1 MADESMI
8 YASLEDYKIKIQ
20 DLRAELETLTIGSQ
34 KYNEVLL
41 ELNNTTKEM
50 SDKTE
55 SAKDATLSLK
65 DNFSD
70 TVSQITGSMGPM
82 SSALGGVTTGITGF
96 QTAWSNLTKVF
107 MANPWVA
114 ALTLLLGALMA
125 IIKKVS
131 DAIKGNEQTS
141 NKWKKAMATFQ
152 PILDAIT
159 NAFDWLAEVFVDA
172 ISTITDNLPGFLR
185 NFGKGAKKVLDL
197 IGGIVDAV
205 LFLPKVI
212 SEGLS
217 KAMPTIMKVIT
228 GPMRALSKILS
239 SLGADDWAAKVNSA
253 ANSVTE
259 FAVDASK
266 TIESVIKNAGTFI
279 KDLGTK
285 IDNSM
290 NSLAGKMEH
299 AQKLQERQNQLTKDE
314 RQAVDDLA
322 QSELRE
328 GKIRDQIARETDPK
342 KQIELYKQLRDE
354 QNKAFDKQK
363 ELAQKRYD
371 LALEYSKLTPND
383 KAVNDNLAKLKA
395 AVTKVDAE
403 REHALA
409 RTDRRA
415 TKMQERVNKAMAAG
429 NKKAQD
435 AALKRIAEEERAA
448 IEASKKVFDDLHNKI
463 KDLDGTTDILLF
475 DLTEEEKRLK
485 LLGQLDEDAQ
495 KTIAEQRY
503 KVRKDDL
510 DSRVK
515 MYEEA
520 LKDEKLLDDERKK
533 LTIEYNKL
541 KDEQYK
547 LDKQHEYDLLA
558 IQINAIKTRRD
569 EATKKATNEQSV
581 ETSASNQQ
589 YYEELKRLN
598 DLYEQ
603 GKISYED
610 YLTGLEIAKQN
621 NEDRLNEI
629 TEKGNQERID
639 ALKKYWEDV
648 VAQYGA
654 DSTQALEAH
663 AAYEKALTDETKRQ
677 TDARVA
683 ENKREAQDRIKNL
696 KQNMKIAQQLSR
708 SVANVMGTVSDIMQ
722 ANIEEKLKRGEISEE
737 EAEKEFENVKK
748 LQIAEAIINTLT
760 GALQAQLSV
769 WAPGSG
775 IHSVWAKIAMSA
787 ALGIQ
792 TLATGYAQV
801 QKIRNTTFGGG
812 GGGGAAQPTIITGAA
827 TPLLN
832 ETQDLN
838 ELDAMYVTG
847 RQPQDTKVYVLE
859 SDITNAQNNRKVRV
873 TESTF

>member
-8 YASLEDYKIKIQ
+8 YASLEDYKIKIT
-20 DLRAELETLTIGSQ
+20 DLRTELETLTVGSQ
-34 KYNEVLL
+34 KYNETLL

-50 SDKTE
+50 TDKTE
-55 SAKDATLSLK
+55 AAKVATLSLK

-70 TVSQITGSMGPM
+70 IVSKISGSLGPM
-82 SSALGGVTTGITGF
+82 STALGGVTTGIAGF
-96 QTAWSNLTKVF
+96 QAAWSSLTKVF

-114 ALTLLLGALMA
+114 VLTVLLGALMT

-152 PILDAIT
+152 PIIDAIS
-159 NAFDWLAEVFVDA
+159 NAFDWLAGVFVDA
-172 ISTITDNLPGFLR
+172 ISTITDHLPGFLR
-185 NFGKGAKKVLDL
+185 SFGKGAKKVLEF

-205 LFLPKVI
+205 LFVPKVI

-228 GPMRALSKILS
+228 GPMRGLAKILS
-239 SLGADDWAAKVNSA
+239 ALGADDWAKKVNSA
-253 ANSVTE
+253 ANSVAE
-259 FAVDASK
+259 FGVYAGK
-266 TIESVIKNAGTFI
+266 TIEGVIKNAGAFI
-279 KDLGTK
+279 KELGTK
-285 IDNSM
+285 VDNAM
-290 NSLAGKMEH
+290 NSFAGKMEH
-299 AQKLQERQNQLTKDE
+299 SRKLKEKEIQLTKDQRE
-314 RQAVDDLA
+314 ATDELA
-322 QSELRE
+322 KSQLKQGE
-328 GKIRDQIARETDPK
+328 IRDKIAKETDPK
-342 KQIELYKQLRDE
+342 KQIELYKQLRAE
-354 QNKAFDKQK
+354 QNKAYDKQK
-363 ELAQKRYD
+363 ELAQRRYE

-383 KAVNDNLAKLKA
+383 KATNDNLAKYKA
-395 AVTKVDAE
+395 AITQVDAE
-403 REHALA
+403 RAAAMA

-415 TKMQERVNKAMAAG
+415 TKMQQRINKAMSAG
-429 NKKAQD
+429 NKKAQQE
-435 AALKRIAEEERAA
+435 ALNRIAEEERAA
-448 IEASKKVFDDLHNKI
+448 IQASKKIFDDLHDKI
-463 KDLDGTTDILLF
+463 KGLDGTTDVLLF
-475 DLTEEEKRLK
+475 DLSEEEKRLK
-485 LLGQLDEDAQ
+485 LLGKLDADAQ
-495 KTIAEQRY
+495 KTIVNQRY

-510 DSRVK
+510 DSRIK

-520 LKDEKLLDDERKK
+520 LNKEDLLDEERKK
-533 LTIEYNKL
+533 MTEEYNKL
-541 KDEQYK
+541 KNEQYK

-558 IQINAIKTRRD
+558 IQINSIKTRRD
-569 EATKKATNEQSV
+569 EATKKATNEQKV

-589 YYEELKRLN
+589 YYEELKQLN

-603 GKISYED
+603 GEISYND
-610 YLTGLEIAKQN
+610 YLTGLEVAKQN

-629 TEKGNQERID
+629 TSKGNQERIA
-639 ALKKYWEDV
+639 ALKKYWEDI
-648 VAQYGA
+648 VAQFGE
-654 DSTQALEAH
+654 DSPEALEAY
-663 AAYEKALTDETKRQ
+663 ANYQQAMTDENARQ
-677 TDARVA
+677 TDARVKK
-683 ENKREAQDRIKNL
+683 NKQEMQDRIKNL

-722 ANIEEKLKRGEISEE
+722 ANIEEKVKRGEISEE

-760 GALQAQLSV
+760 GALQAQMSV
-769 WAPGSG
+769 WAPDSQ
-775 IHSVWAKIAMSA
+775 IHGVWTKIAMSA

-812 GGGGAAQPTIITGAA
+812 GASGSAQPTIITGAA

-832 ETQDLN
+832 EAQDLN

-847 RQPQDTKVYVLE
+847 QQKDTRVYVLE
-859 SDITNAQNNRKVRV
+859 SDITNAQNKQKVRV

>member
-8 YASLEDYKIKIQ
+8 YASLEDYKIKIT
-20 DLRAELETLTIGSQ
+20 DLRTELETLTVGSQ
-34 KYNEVLL
+34 KYNETLL

-50 SDKTE
+50 TDKTE
-55 SAKDATLSLK
+55 AAKVATLSLK

-70 TVSQITGSMGPM
+70 IVSKISGSLGPM
-82 SSALGGVTTGITGF
+82 STALGGVTTGIAGF
-96 QTAWSNLTKVF
+96 QAAWSSLTKVF

-114 ALTLLLGALMA
+114 VLTVLLGALMT

-152 PILDAIT
+152 PIIDAIT
-159 NAFDWLAEVFVDA
+159 NAFDWLAGVFVDA
-172 ISTITDNLPGFLR
+172 ISTITDHLPGFLR
-185 NFGKGAKKVLDL
+185 SFGKGAKKVLEF

-205 LFLPKVI
+205 LFVPKVI

-228 GPMRALSKILS
+228 GPMRGLAKILS
-239 SLGADDWAAKVNSA
+239 ALGADDWAKKVNSA
-253 ANSVTE
+253 ANSVAE
-259 FAVDASK
+259 FGVYAGK
-266 TIESVIKNAGTFI
+266 TIEGVIKNAGAFI
-279 KDLGTK
+279 KELGTK
-285 IDNSM
+285 MDNAM
-290 NSLAGKMEH
+290 NSFAGKMEH
-299 AQKLQERQNQLTKDE
+299 SQKLKEKEIQLTKDQRE
-314 RQAVDDLA
+314 ATDELA
-322 QSELRE
+322 QSQLKQGE
-328 GKIRDQIARETDPK
+328 IRDKIAKETNPK
-342 KQIELYKQLRDE
+342 KQLELYKQLREE
-354 QNKAFDKQK
+354 QNKSFDKQK
-363 ELAQKRYD
+363 ELAQRRYE

-383 KAVNDNLAKLKA
+383 KATNDNLAKYKA
-395 AVTKVDAE
+395 AITQVDAE
-403 REHALA
+403 RAAAMA

-415 TKMQERVNKAMAAG
+415 NKMQQRINKAMSTG
-429 NKKAQD
+429 NKKAQQE
-435 AALKRIAEEERAA
+435 ALNRIAEEERAA
-448 IEASKKVFDDLHNKI
+448 IQASKKIFDDLHDKI
-463 KDLDGTTDILLF
+463 KDLDGTTDVLLF
-475 DLTEEEKRLK
+475 DLSEEEKRLK
-485 LLGQLDEDAQ
+485 LLGKLDADAQ
-495 KTIAEQRY
+495 KTIVNQRY
-503 KVRKDDL
+503 KIRKDDL
-510 DSRVK
+510 DSRIK

-520 LKDEKLLDDERKK
+520 LNKEDLLDEERKK
-533 LTIEYNKL
+533 MTEEYNKL
-541 KDEQYK
+541 KNEQYK

-569 EATKKATNEQSV
+569 ESTKKATNEQSI

-589 YYEELKRLN
+589 YYEELKQLN

-603 GKISYED
+603 GKISYND
-610 YLTGLEIAKQN
+610 YLAGLETAKQN

-629 TEKGNQERID
+629 AAKGNQERID
-639 ALKKYWEDV
+639 ALKKYWEDI
-648 VAQYGA
+648 VAQFGE
-654 DSTQALEAH
+654 DSPEALEAH
-663 AAYEKALTDETKRQ
+663 AAYEKAMTDETKRQ
-677 TDARVA
+677 EDERTKK
-683 ENKREAQDRIKNL
+683 NKQAMQDRIKNL

-722 ANIEEKLKRGEISEE
+722 ANIEEKVKRGEISEE

-760 GALQAQLSV
+760 GALQAQMSV
-769 WAPGSG
+769 WAPDSQ
-775 IHSVWAKIAMSA
+775 IHGVWTKIAMSA

-812 GGGGAAQPTIITGAA
+812 GASGSAQPTIITGAA

-832 ETQDLN
+832 EAQDLN

-847 RQPQDTKVYVLE
+847 QQKEQKVYVLE
-859 SDITNAQNNRKVRV
+859 SDITNAQNKQKVRV

>member
-8 YASLEDYKIKIQ
+8 YASLEDYKIKIT
-20 DLRAELETLTIGSQ
+20 DLRTELETLTVGSQ
-34 KYNEVLL
+34 KYNETLL

-50 SDKTE
+50 TDKTE
-55 SAKDATLSLK
+55 AAKVATLSLK

-70 TVSQITGSMGPM
+70 IVSKISGSLGPM
-82 SSALGGVTTGITGF
+82 STALGGVTTGIAGF
-96 QTAWSNLTKVF
+96 QAAWSSLTKVF

-114 ALTLLLGALMA
+114 VLTVLLGALMT

-152 PILDAIT
+152 PIIDAIT
-159 NAFDWLAEVFVDA
+159 NAFDWLAQVFVDA
-172 ISTITDNLPGFLR
+172 ISTITDHLPGFLR
-185 NFGKGAKKVLDL
+185 SFGKGAKKVLEF

-205 LFLPKVI
+205 LFVPKVI

-228 GPMRALSKILS
+228 GPMRGLAKILS
-239 SLGADDWAAKVNSA
+239 ALGADDWAKKVNSA
-253 ANSVTE
+253 ANSVAE
-259 FAVDASK
+259 FGVYAGK
-266 TIESVIKNAGTFI
+266 TIEGVIKNAGNFI
-279 KDLGTK
+279 KELGTK
-285 IDNSM
+285 VDNAM
-290 NSLAGKMEH
+290 NSFAGKMEH
-299 AQKLQERQNQLTKDE
+299 SRKLKEQEIQLTKDQRE
-314 RQAVDDLA
+314 ATDELA
-322 QSELRE
+322 QSQLKQGE
-328 GKIRDQIARETDPK
+328 IRDKIAKETDPK
-342 KQIELYKQLRDE
+342 KQLELYKQLREE
-354 QNKAFDKQK
+354 QNKAYDKQK
-363 ELAQKRYD
+363 ELAQRRYE
-371 LALEYSKLTPND
+371 LALERSKLTPND
-383 KAVNDNLAKLKA
+383 KEMNDTLAKYKA
-395 AVTKVDAE
+395 AITQVDAE
-403 REHALA
+403 RAAAMA

-415 TKMQERVNKAMAAG
+415 TKMQQRINKAMSAG
-429 NKKAQD
+429 NKKAQQE
-435 AALKRIAEEERAA
+435 ALNRIAEEERAA
-448 IEASKKVFDDLHNKI
+448 IQASKKIFDDLHDKI

-485 LLGQLDEDAQ
+485 LLGKLDADAQ
-495 KTIAEQRY
+495 KTIVNQRY
-503 KVRKDDL
+503 KIRKDDL
-510 DSRVK
+510 DSRIK

-520 LKDEKLLDDERKK
+520 LNKEDLLDEERKK
-533 LTIEYNKL
+533 MTEEYNKL
-541 KDEQYK
+541 KNEQYK

-569 EATKKATNEQSV
+569 EATKKATNEQKV

-589 YYEELKRLN
+589 YYEELKQLN

-603 GKISYED
+603 GKISYND
-610 YLTGLEIAKQN
+610 YLAGLETAKQN

-629 TEKGNQERID
+629 TAKGNQERID
-639 ALKKYWEDV
+639 ALKKYWEDI
-648 VAQYGA
+648 VAQFGE
-654 DSTQALEAH
+654 DSPEALEAY
-663 AAYEKALTDETKRQ
+663 ANYQQAMTDENARQ
-677 TDARVA
+677 TDERVKK
-683 ENKREAQDRIKNL
+683 NKQEMQDRIKNL

-722 ANIEEKLKRGEISEE
+722 ENIEEKVKRGEISEE

-760 GALQAQLSV
+760 GALQAQMSV
-769 WAPGSG
+769 WAPDSQ
-775 IHSVWAKIAMSA
+775 IHGVWTKIAMSA

-812 GGGGAAQPTIITGAA
+812 GASGSAQPTIITGAA

-832 ETQDLN
+832 EAQDLN

-847 RQPQDTKVYVLE
+847 QQKDTRVYVLE
-859 SDITNAQNNRKVRV
+859 SDITNAQNKQKVRV